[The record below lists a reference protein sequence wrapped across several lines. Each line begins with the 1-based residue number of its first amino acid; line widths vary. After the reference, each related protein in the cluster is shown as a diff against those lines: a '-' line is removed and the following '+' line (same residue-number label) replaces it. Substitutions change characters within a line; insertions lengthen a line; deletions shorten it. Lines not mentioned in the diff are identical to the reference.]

1 MLRLYS
7 RCSRWK
13 KSIIFALRYS
23 RIRYSRLD
31 CIEGLVYLVSKY
43 ISIVSYSQILVTVNS
58 TVFKMFSQWS
68 HYQNVFCSTN
78 TVDYFWYSST
88 ILYYTILVFSF
99 LSLIVVEQW
108 SSQLLLS
115 STAVEREVP
124 LGTSA
129 VVSYYSACEESPET
143 FMTTSELQYRVSKQ
157 VLNNHIP
164 KLIKSSCEI
173 GPNGRSSEASFRI
186 VLESRQSNSKAH

>member
-173 GPNGRSSEASFRI
+173 GPNGRSSEASFNFFF
-186 VLESRQSNSKAH
+186 VNF

>member
-1 MLRLYS
+1 MY
-7 RCSRWK
+7 
-13 KSIIFALRYS
+13 FA
-23 RIRYSRLD
+23 
-31 CIEGLVYLVSKY
+31 V
-43 ISIVSYSQILVTVNS
+43 QI
-58 TVFKMFSQWS
+58 QW
-68 HYQNVFCSTN
+68 
-78 TVDYFWYSST
+78 VDYFWYSST

-108 SSQLLLS
+108 SQLLLS

-164 KLIKSSCEI
+164 KLIKS
-173 GPNGRSSEASFRI
+173 GARSDRAKRLLIFFS
-186 VLESRQSNSKAH
+186 VLESRQSNSKAHFKVRWTFVAYSKLAWTPCNSSRVEGFLIFYPHILTTQ